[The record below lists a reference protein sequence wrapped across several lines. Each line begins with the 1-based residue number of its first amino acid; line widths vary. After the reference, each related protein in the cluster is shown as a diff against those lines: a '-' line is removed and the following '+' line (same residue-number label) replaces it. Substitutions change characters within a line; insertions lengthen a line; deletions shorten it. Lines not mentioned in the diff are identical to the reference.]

1 MSQTISVGVKYF
13 YDQNSQAQSIS
24 AVFVASATFIWR
36 LFFKAYKHLSLHLPL
51 SSFYPLKFDATL
63 QSQARQHSLQNP
75 SLRLSMHTGC
85 LVWTLY
91 SSIYPLSLM
100 IFLINRPY
108 FLLGPPDGPEG
119 QPFFDSFLTLPVAL
133 LPLFSDFLHPSIAF
147 HASLILLSTV
157 SLLVVILSSILLFF
171 HFQ

>member
-1 MSQTISVGVKYF
+1 MVVKYF

-24 AVFVASATFIWR
+24 AVFVASATYIWR
-36 LFFKAYKHLSLHLPL
+36 LFFKAYKHPSLHLPL

-75 SLRLSMHTGC
+75 FLKLSMHICC
-85 LVWTLY
+85 LVWTLS

-108 FLLGPPDGPEG
+108 FLLVPPDGPKG
-119 QPFFDSFLTLPVAL
+119 QPSFDSFLTLPVAL
-133 LPLFSDFLHPSIAF
+133 LPLFSEFLHPSIAF

-157 SLLVVILSSILLFF
+157 SLLVIILSSILLFF